1 MRVCFEFLSVGARG
15 ARSPYSGDGWAAL
28 PGLSSPPAPHES
40 WLIFIKASPHL
51 FVVRLLPQRRRRSHA
66 AGAGFIPVFLFSFLF
81 STSLNFIQLN
91 PSLQTVLLDLIL
103 TQTCFIFPKPLRRL
117 LRRVPHENV
126 AEDGSSRKRRRTHEK
141 EDPASSIMRFLWV
154 CLCPRVEEVRR
165 GAPLRLYGSGNPNT
179 LCLCMS
185 TGGVAK
191 ITRLSLSAQ
200 VLEAE
205 SHWASLQY

>member
-15 ARSPYSGDGWAAL
+15 DRSPYSGDGWAAH
-28 PGLSSPPAPHES
+28 PGLSSPSGCTWKLADFHQSLPSPICREAAAAETPA
-40 WLIFIKASPHL
+40 
-51 FVVRLLPQRRRRSHA
+51 A

-81 STSLNFIQLN
+81 STSINFIQLN
-91 PSLQTVLLDLIL
+91 PSLQTVLLHSIL
-103 TQTCFIFPKPLRRL
+103 AQTRFIFPKHLRHL
-117 LRRVPHENV
+117 LRRVPHVNV
-126 AEDGSSRKRRRTHEK
+126 AEGGSSRKRRQTHEK
-141 EDPASSIMRFLWV
+141 EDLASSIMRFLWV
-154 CLCPRVEEVRR
+154 CLFPRVEEVRK
-165 GAPLRLYGSGNPNT
+165 GAPPRLYGSGNPNT
-179 LCLCMS
+179 LCMS